1 MLQEK
6 EKFWRVK
13 YASVTKQLKEL
24 KTILRIH
31 RLDLKDD
38 KNAKPHIVT
47 RTVGLQAVLCTKR
60 VIISL
65 LNVSNFS

>member
-6 EKFWRVK
+6 EKFWRIK

-60 VIISL
+60 VIYSMTK
-65 LNVSNFS
+65 FFQF